1 MAWRAGEER
10 KLKCFIL
17 FLSFLGISWIYFR
30 KYVAQVSDAAIC
42 VEATF
47 FFANGHNGPEA
58 MLAEKNDFKLQLT
71 QRRQ

>member
-1 MAWRAGEER
+1 M
-10 KLKCFIL
+10 FY
-17 FLSFLGISWIYFR
+17 FVFVISWIYFR

-47 FFANGHNGPEA
+47 FFANGHYGPEA

>member
-1 MAWRAGEER
+1 M
-10 KLKCFIL
+10 FY
-17 FLSFLGISWIYFR
+17 FVFVISRVFVR

-47 FFANGHNGPEA
+47 FFANGHYGPEA
-58 MLAEKNDFKLQLT
+58 MLAENNEFKLQFT